1 MSGEEVIVRDSVKS
15 LSPVMRLMSAMN
27 IPIPKVTPIMATMV
41 CLGLANKCVF
51 AISRVRYTGLSGL
64 ELGIGY
70 RAMVISYLLFVI
82 CQVGPPQ
89 HLNTSTLL
97 FTRVNF

>member
-1 MSGEEVIVRDSVKS
+1 
-15 LSPVMRLMSAMN
+15 
-27 IPIPKVTPIMATMV
+27 MATMV

-82 CQVGPPQ
+82 CQVGP
-89 HLNTSTLL
+89 LNTSALKHFNT
-97 FTRVNF
+97 FIYSS